1 MTNTA
6 TKIPTAAQ
14 LNSDC
19 SAAYQDALRGAQRQ
33 IRGGIFKSRGRWL
46 RVIANGD
53 SVVSSGEV
61 EWRGTQKQLDVI
73 MQVYGKTP
81 GLEGIYIEGGI
92 NWGSNLSDFHDGNY
106 EPWVTEW
113 AVNILTT
120 EE

>member
-1 MTNTA
+1 MDNTA

-14 LNSDC
+14 LNDACSD
-19 SAAYQDALRGAQRQ
+19 AYQDALRGAQRQ

-46 RVIANGD
+46 RVMANGD
-53 SVVSSGEV
+53 SYVNSGEV

-73 MQVYGKTP
+73 MQVYGKMP

-92 NWGSNLSDFHDGNY
+92 NWGSNLQDYYDGDY
-106 EPWVTEW
+106 QPWVTEW
-113 AVNILTT
+113 SVPILTI